1 MSILG
6 HDKSVIA
13 VLSLINHAGLFGRRI
28 VKYEKRVSDKVHLH
42 DRFLGGHGGV
52 LELLGSDNNVLFLDL
67 LTANRAFSYLRI
79 GNDTLAQLLAKL
91 RLVLSDLPFNIIN

>member
-42 DRFLGGHGGV
+42 YRFFNTHWEELK
-52 LELLGSDNNVLFLDL
+52 LLGSYNEFGIFIKDFTVIREIEFSLF
-67 LTANRAFSYLRI
+67 
-79 GNDTLAQLLAKL
+79 
-91 RLVLSDLPFNIIN
+91 